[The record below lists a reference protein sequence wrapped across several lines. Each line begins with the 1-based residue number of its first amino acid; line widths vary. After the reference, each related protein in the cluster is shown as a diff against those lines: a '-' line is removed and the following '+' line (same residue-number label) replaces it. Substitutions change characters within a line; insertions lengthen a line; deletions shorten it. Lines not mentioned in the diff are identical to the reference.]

1 MTFPW
6 DPPPVPAVAE
16 PAQAP
21 AAQPVETIVA
31 ALQRDFAYAVT
42 HTAVLV
48 HSKHEALQILVNTP
62 RGQII
67 PRGEGKLSDG
77 STIEFQDIGMPQV
90 GAPLMSIEKLVA
102 QVLQVAA
109 GLGLGVQS

>member
-6 DPPPVPAVAE
+6 DPPPLPAVVE

-21 AAQPVETIVA
+21 AAQPVETVVA
-31 ALQRDFAYAVT
+31 ALQRDMAFMVT

-48 HSKHEALQILVNTP
+48 HSQHEALQILVNTE

-67 PRGEGKLSDG
+67 PRGECKFTDG
-77 STIEFQDIGMPQV
+77 STLEFQDIGMPQV
-90 GAPLMSIEKLVA
+90 GAPLMTVKDLIAQAWDVA
-102 QVLQVAA
+102 SR
-109 GLGLGVQS
+109 LGLEIAK